1 MILMPNKK
9 KNQLEVKPIT
19 DHRVYLFHYSYPGL
33 KRQKKKSRMRSITSK
48 TSYFSVKW
56 EQFKKIVKKVNVIV

>member
-1 MILMPNKK
+1 MILMPNK

-33 KRQKKKSRMRSITSK
+33 KKQNKKKKTRMRSITPK

-56 EQFKKIVKKVNVIV
+56 EQFKKIVKK